1 MTISAK
7 NVVWGEDF
15 FDSLGKLPK
24 AVKLQALLVCGNLM
38 QGKVN
43 NGMNF
48 ESLNNPLDR
57 SFRSIRLDNTYRLI
71 LSEQPKSYIM
81 LWADHHDDAYDWARN
96 RRLNVNRVSGALELQ
111 VIKTVEVVRE
121 IPVYQTVEVEGALLS
136 HITKDQL
143 NELLP
148 VSDDLLARLLAYR
161 DVDSMLEDS
170 QMLEEELGRSGVD
183 ILLSLASG
191 DDYDTVKSKR

>member
-57 SFRSIRLDNTYRLI
+57 SFRSCFGGGFVYTLLR
-71 LSEQPKSYIM
+71 S
-81 LWADHHDDAYDWARN
+81 
-96 RRLNVNRVSGALELQ
+96 
-111 VIKTVEVVRE
+111 IK
-121 IPVYQTVEVEGALLS
+121 
-136 HITKDQL
+136 
-143 NELLP
+143 
-148 VSDDLLARLLAYR
+148 
-161 DVDSMLEDS
+161 
-170 QMLEEELGRSGVD
+170 
-183 ILLSLASG
+183 
-191 DDYDTVKSKR
+191 